1 MASKPT
7 LPYAKVQTFEY
18 GDDVFLKEED
28 CIRAVVTNIVDNPGL
43 ALTVLTNAE
52 ELLPVLNRYV
62 ALQAATAATLA

>member
-28 CIRAVVTNIVDNPGL
+28 CIRAVVTDIVDNPGL
-43 ALTVLTNAE
+43 ALTVLTAAE
-52 ELLPVLNRYV
+52 ELVPLLNRYV
-62 ALQAATAATLA
+62 ALRAVTAAALA